1 MQQNHAHMQYSFTAR
16 TIEIHGVFT
25 FRGLRG
31 DSGIREGHGDM
42 EVSATDCMQATF
54 FQKEPA
60 IQRQLS
66 RDLGEGHRGI

>member
-1 MQQNHAHMQYSFTAR
+1 M
-16 TIEIHGVFT
+16 FT

-66 RDLGEGHRGI
+66 RDLGEGHRGM